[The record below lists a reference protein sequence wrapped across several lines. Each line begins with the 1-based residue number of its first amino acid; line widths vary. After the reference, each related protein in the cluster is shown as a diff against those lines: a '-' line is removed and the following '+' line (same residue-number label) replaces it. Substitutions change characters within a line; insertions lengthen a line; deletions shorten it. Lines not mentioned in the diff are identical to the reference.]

1 MNSLQITSFF
11 KMMNARCWE
20 WRQKFQLTRFEAFQH
35 INRAGQEP
43 LRKILN
49 HTLPLITCWF
59 MYSSHEDSG
68 VDCGLFFFS
77 FDIQDAKCGCFR
89 GFASKSCSGT
99 VFFHQK

>member
-68 VDCGLFFFS
+68 VDCGLFFF
-77 FDIQDAKCGCFR
+77 
-89 GFASKSCSGT
+89 
-99 VFFHQK
+99 FFI